1 MVFIFIYLF
10 ILIFLAHYGV
20 SQYASPEL
28 FECKN
33 KDLKLYAFDPFSSDI
48 YSAGVILL
56 ELLNGSPAI

>member
-1 MVFIFIYLF
+1 MVYFIYL
-10 ILIFLAHYGV
+10 IIFLAHYGV

-33 KDLKLYAFDPFSSDI
+33 KDSKLYAFDPLSSDI

-56 ELLNGSPAI
+56 ELLSGSLCIK